1 MINEKLE
8 KAFNDQINK
17 ELYSEYLYLSMQAYF
32 ERLNLK
38 GFVNW
43 MSVQVQEE
51 HAHALGMFDY
61 LNQRGGN
68 VQLEAIDKP
77 ETDWESPLAVFEQ
90 VLEHEEYVTSRINAL
105 MDVAEETKDRAAM
118 SFLNWYLK
126 EQVEEEDNVGNVLA
140 TLKLIGDDKKAL
152 LMLDK
157 GYFWISDKKD
167 YLFLSKLYI
176 QKDFRHKGLG
186 TKAFEEIKQLANGK
200 KIQLTVNKHNINSI
214 NAYKKWGFKT
224 IDSVVT
230 DIGSGFVMDD
240 YIMEA

>member
-140 TLKLIGDDKKAL
+140 ILKLIGDDKKAL

-157 GYFWISDKKD
+157 D
-167 YLFLSKLYI
+167 
-176 QKDFRHKGLG
+176 
-186 TKAFEEIKQLANGK
+186 LATRTFV
-200 KIQLTVNKHNINSI
+200 QPV
-214 NAYKKWGFKT
+214 
-224 IDSVVT
+224 
-230 DIGSGFVMDD
+230 IG
-240 YIMEA
+240 

>member
-1 MINEKLE
+1 MISEKME

-43 MSVQVQEE
+43 MQVQVQEE

-61 LNQRGGN
+61 LNQRGGT
-68 VQLEAIDKP
+68 VALEAIDKP
-77 ETDWESPLAVFEQ
+77 ESDWDSPLAVFEQ
-90 VLEHEEYVTSRINAL
+90 VLEHEQFVTSRINAL
-105 MDVAEETKDRAAM
+105 MDVAEEVKDRAAL
-118 SFLNWYLK
+118 SFLDWYLK

-157 GYFWISDKKD
+157 D
-167 YLFLSKLYI
+167 
-176 QKDFRHKGLG
+176 
-186 TKAFEEIKQLANGK
+186 LAARTFV
-200 KIQLTVNKHNINSI
+200 QPV
-214 NAYKKWGFKT
+214 
-224 IDSVVT
+224 
-230 DIGSGFVMDD
+230 IG
-240 YIMEA
+240 

>member
-1 MINEKLE
+1 MISEKLE

-61 LNQRGGN
+61 LNQRGGT
-68 VQLEAIDKP
+68 VVLEAIDKP
-77 ETDWESPLAVFEQ
+77 ETEWSSPLAVFEQ
-90 VLEHEEYVTSRINAL
+90 VLEHEEFVTSRINAL

-140 TLKLIGDDKKAL
+140 TLRLIGDDKKAL

-157 GYFWISDKKD
+157 D
-167 YLFLSKLYI
+167 
-176 QKDFRHKGLG
+176 
-186 TKAFEEIKQLANGK
+186 LAARTFV
-200 KIQLTVNKHNINSI
+200 QPV
-214 NAYKKWGFKT
+214 
-224 IDSVVT
+224 
-230 DIGSGFVMDD
+230 IG
-240 YIMEA
+240 

>member
-140 TLKLIGDDKKAL
+140 T
-152 LMLDK
+152 
-157 GYFWISDKKD
+157 
-167 YLFLSKLYI
+167 
-176 QKDFRHKGLG
+176 
-186 TKAFEEIKQLANGK
+186 
-200 KIQLTVNKHNINSI
+200 
-214 NAYKKWGFKT
+214 
-224 IDSVVT
+224 
-230 DIGSGFVMDD
+230 
-240 YIMEA
+240 